1 MLHYLHLN
9 TAEQIDDQL
18 LRPRKADVRIT
29 IVNKLWPLGG
39 NAYFFTSGPLF
50 FLCGPLLK
58 KSDMG
63 FFQKRAAFE
72 KMRPPFGKTEAA
84 GESQQLL
91 TAVQVV
97 QDKSQQRLTKTR
109 AVQDKSQQRLTQVQV
124 VQHFSGKDLLPKGRK
139 QPPHPV
145 TSCCG
150 SDAGGAAE
158 RKCTPL

>member
-1 MLHYLHLN
+1 MRNFFSSSFMLRREARRLLLCVFMLHYLHLN

-97 QDKSQQRLTKTR
+97 QDKFQQRLTKN
-109 AVQDKSQQRLTQVQV
+109 A
-124 VQHFSGKDLLPKGRK
+124 SGAR
-139 QPPHPV
+139 
-145 TSCCG
+145 
-150 SDAGGAAE
+150 
-158 RKCTPL
+158 